1 MSTLNPKIPKIKFTA
16 ASVAW
21 SYGGI
26 TYFDVKASA
35 GSVILID
42 WGDGRTTK
50 HLFQNET
57 EINFKHDYFP
67 NHIIPPYEREKFYV
81 EICGSADCRITG
93 FRLSSGDMKAFDLD
107 VTNCPELEELTYCW
121 SDYSVNSHNLD
132 LSCNTAL
139 RYLDCKENGLT
150 SLNLAN
156 NTALEKLICSKNR
169 LSHLSLAGNF
179 ALKYI
184 DCEYNAMKQLFICY
198 APQLIEA
205 AFEEGNN
212 IDEATKAQIR
222 ELIAENIKNNTIN

>member
-1 MSTLNPKIPKIKFTA
+1 MSVLNSKIKFTA
-16 ASVAW
+16 ESIAW

-26 TYFDVKASA
+26 IYFDVKASA

-57 EINFKHDYFP
+57 EIKFKHNYFP
-67 NHIIPPYEREKFYV
+67 NHITPPYDREKFFV
-81 EICGSADCRITG
+81 EISGYADCRIIG
-93 FRLSSGDMKAFDLD
+93 FSLSSVDIRAFDLD

-121 SDYSVNSHNLD
+121 SDYRVNSHNLD

-139 RYLDCKENGLT
+139 KYLDCKENGLT

-156 NTALEKLICSKNR
+156 NTALEKLLCSRNR
-169 LSHLSLAGNF
+169 LSHLSLASNF
-179 ALKYI
+179 VLKYL
-184 DCEYNAMKQLFICY
+184 DCEYNEMKQLFICY
-198 APQLIEA
+198 APQLTKA

-212 IDEATKAQIR
+212 IDEATKIQIR
-222 ELIAENIKNNTIN
+222 GLITENK